1 MRILANGFV
10 YFVIGTPTP
19 RSKLSQETKRVVNKP
34 PAISFGKSKKEN
46 EEIALQNALKSIE
59 KQILGSKLKVE
70 KDAKGRNCR
79 ELPKQNCQRLRVNPK
94 PVWKNMTRKICRV
107 PKTKLD
113 KDLVQKVI
121 ITISTKNSQYDII
134 MDIRKI
140 LISTLKYRTQLLE
153 RGDNVRSQRNAAHF
167 HAIDGEDRQ
176 SQSSETRTSRAE
188 SLRSSR
194 NRSRFSG
201 SPRKKRK
208 NRRRQGRNRKNGGS
222 DDPPNFSPFLNF
234 PKFPRAVL
242 ERNS

>member
-1 MRILANGFV
+1 MKILANDFV

-121 ITISTKNSQYDII
+121 ITISTEISQYNKAI
-134 MDIRKI
+134 MDIEKMLI
-140 LISTLKYRTQLLE
+140 LTLKYR
-153 RGDNVRSQRNAAHF
+153 A
-167 HAIDGEDRQ
+167 
-176 SQSSETRTSRAE
+176 
-188 SLRSSR
+188 
-194 NRSRFSG
+194 
-201 SPRKKRK
+201 
-208 NRRRQGRNRKNGGS
+208 
-222 DDPPNFSPFLNF
+222 
-234 PKFPRAVL
+234 
-242 ERNS
+242 